1 VDRVNITKT
10 YFMVPVQDMD
20 RALAFYRDGLG
31 LTLRFSSPNW
41 SELAWRDATI
51 ALHLGGVAAEREGWL
66 GFEVDDL
73 DAAVA
78 EIEAAGGRRETERVE
93 GGVRLISFTDSE
105 GNSLTLGQQPSWG
118 EASSPSTS
126 T

>member
-1 VDRVNITKT
+1 MNITKT

-31 LTLRFSSPNW
+31 LTLGFSSPGW
-41 SELAWRDATI
+41 TELAWRDATI
-51 ALHLGGVAAEREGWL
+51 ALHLGGTAAEREGWL

-78 EIEAAGGRRETERVE
+78 EIEAAGGRRGTERVE
-93 GGVRLISFTDSE
+93 GGVRLITLTDTE
-105 GNSLTLGQQPSWG
+105 GNTLTIGQQPAWAEG
-118 EASSPSTS
+118 SSPSSS